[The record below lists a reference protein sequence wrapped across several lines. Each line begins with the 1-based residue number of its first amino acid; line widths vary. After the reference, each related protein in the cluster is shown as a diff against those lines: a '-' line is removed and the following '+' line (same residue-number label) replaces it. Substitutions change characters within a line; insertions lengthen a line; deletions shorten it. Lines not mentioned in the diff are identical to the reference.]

1 LAASPASPE
10 VTCWAAFWL
19 PRLVQGFCLQ
29 VQSHLMDAAGALK
42 DKVQQAAAAVGDAI
56 DDLGGKG
63 S

>member
-1 LAASPASPE
+1 M
-10 VTCWAAFWL
+10 TCWAAFWL